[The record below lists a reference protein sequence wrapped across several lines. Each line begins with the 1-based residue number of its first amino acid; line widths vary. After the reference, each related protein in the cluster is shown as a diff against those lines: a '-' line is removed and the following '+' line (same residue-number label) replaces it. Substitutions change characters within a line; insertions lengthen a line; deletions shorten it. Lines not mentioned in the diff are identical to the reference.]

1 MARQVLPIVGGIV
14 GAFFGVP
21 QLGFAI
27 GSVVGAV
34 VDPATSQGPKLGELA
49 VQRSNEGMP
58 RAVIYGTATCTGY
71 ILDFGPPIKTT
82 ETVTGEKGAPKS
94 EQEVVYR
101 NYAIAICEAPP
112 AGLRGVLRC
121 WENDK
126 LVYDVRPG
134 SLMLAESEKWKEN
147 KVFYMGTEDQLPDVF
162 LELNVSGVGET
173 PAYRGTAYMVVGLED
188 LTNSLGAIPQYRW
201 EVSTTVSPS
210 TPGADW
216 FEYVTY
222 TGTGSAVALNSLD
235 LSDGG
240 LVWVNRL
247 DATEPVKM
255 FFKTESEAPNIYE
268 MGNET
273 IVGGTAENPTA
284 STATF
289 DGGTITLP
297 SSVSTSGGSYIAYV
311 FKKSLGNFDI
321 VEYVGGGV
329 AGTVVGHNIG
339 APPKMHFVRQMDD
352 EANTIGWMHLEHFN
366 GLANL
371 HITDNNNV
379 TTSSQQWN
387 NTAPNSLHVTLGNHP
402 QINGSSKNYVMFL
415 FGGDDCYTSVA
426 TAGTDLSV
434 GFDPSFAYVKRRT
447 AESSTFDYNLITGSG
462 DPGFAGTDR
471 LSFGTGSGGVAI
483 TEDRILRVDGSV
495 YEVSTAG
502 GASGTWTGIS
512 VDVFMIKGVT
522 TPPAGT
528 LILADIVADLHDR
541 CAIPEVDYDVS
552 ELTDEVEGLTLT
564 GDYTAADGINTLRSC
579 YFFDK
584 AEPGDKLYY
593 PKRGKAV
600 AMTLTFDDLIDIPDL
615 SKRDQVAEVP
625 KKVHLLFQNSI
636 AGYSPVK
643 ATYERSTVDVKS
655 IVETTIE
662 VPVVLTMD
670 QGQQMVHK
678 QHKVLTADAQGEI
691 KLTIPDSLIRL
702 IPSDCIGLSLRGQV
716 RRLRIDECEWSDG
729 VLTQTLRT
737 DRQSAYTSN
746 LTGIPIPEPMLPPST
761 IVGDTV
767 FVFADVSSRIESED
781 DLHYLVAGVG
791 SLPGWYGW
799 MLQRSLDA
807 GANYSNVEQFN
818 VADIIGSLVDD
829 VPAASEHYTDTT
841 NTVRVQ
847 LFRDG
852 QTLEDLTEVQF
863 LSEGGAFLLE
873 KTDGSYEV
881 MQYRDAD
888 DEGDGVFALTTLHRG
903 RLNSGASDHL
913 AGARFVMLSSAHHI
927 PAQSAWI
934 GQAITHRPASLG
946 ESPELATEQTETYVG
961 RSQLEWPVASLSLSR
976 DGSDVITGTWAPRHR
991 FGTDDAPVA
1000 SINFQGFRV
1009 TLDDGVLPA
1018 VTFDTTT
1025 PSFTYDASALGSPL
1039 TVSVSALNRIT
1050 GAGPAESGPV

>member
-1 MARQVLPIVGGIV
+1 MARQVLPIIGGIA

-34 VDPATSQGPKLGELA
+34 VDPGTTQGPKLGELA

-58 RAVIYGTATCTGY
+58 RAIIYATATCTGY
-71 ILDFGPPIKTT
+71 ILDFGPAIKTT
-82 ETVTGEKGAPKS
+82 ETVSGEKGAPKS

-101 NYAIAICEAPP
+101 NYAIAICEGPI
-112 AGLRGVLRC
+112 LGVLRC

-134 SLMLAESEKWKEN
+134 SLMLAESAKWKEN
-147 KVFYMGTEDQLPDVF
+147 KVFYAGTEDQLPDVF
-162 LELNVSGVGET
+162 LELNVSGVDET

-188 LTNSLGAIPQYRW
+188 LTNSVGAIPQYRW

-222 TGTGSAVALNSLD
+222 TGTGSAINLNSLD
-235 LSDGG
+235 LGDGG

-255 FFKTESEAPNIYE
+255 FFKTSGTMYE

-273 IVGGTAENPTA
+273 VVGGTPDNPTS
-284 STATF
+284 STASF
-289 DGGTITLP
+289 DGGSINLP

-329 AGTVVGHNIG
+329 AGTLVGHNLG
-339 APPKMHFVRQMDD
+339 GPPKMHFVRQMDD
-352 EANTIGWMHLEHFN
+352 ESNTIGWMHLEHFN

-387 NTAPNSLHVTLGNHP
+387 NTAPTGLHVTLGDHP

-426 TAGTDLSV
+426 TAGTDLSI

-447 AESSTFDYNLITGSG
+447 AESSTFDYNLITGAG
-462 DPGFAGTDR
+462 DPGFGGTDR
-471 LSFGTGSGGVAI
+471 LSFGAGNGGVAI
-483 TEDRILRVDGSV
+483 TEDRILQVDGGV
-495 YEVSTAG
+495 YEVSTDG
-502 GASGTWTGIS
+502 GASGAWADIS

-522 TPPAGT
+522 TPPAET
-528 LILADIVADLHDR
+528 LLLADIVADLHDR
-541 CAIPEVDYDVS
+541 CGIPAEDYDVT
-552 ELTDEVEGLTLT
+552 ELTDEVEGMTIT
-564 GDYTAADGINTLRSC
+564 GDYTAADSINTLRSC

-600 AMTLTFDDLIDIPDL
+600 VMTLDFDDLIDVPDL

-625 KKVHLLFQNSI
+625 KKVHLLFQNST

-662 VPVVLTMD
+662 VPVVLNMD
-670 QGQQMVHK
+670 EGQQMVHK

-691 KLTIPDSLIRL
+691 KLTIPERLISL
-702 IPSDCIGLSLRGQV
+702 IPSDNIGLSLRGQV
-716 RRLRIDECEWSDG
+716 RRLRIDECEWADG
-729 VLTQTLRT
+729 VLAQTLRT

-746 LTGIPIPEPMLPPST
+746 LTGIPIPPQALPPST
-761 IVGDTV
+761 LVGDTT
-767 FVFADVSSRIESED
+767 FVFADMSSRIDSED

-799 MLQRSLDA
+799 TLQRSLDA

-847 LFRDG
+847 LHRTG
-852 QTLEDLTEVQF
+852 QTLESITLVQF

-873 KTDGSYEV
+873 KADGTYEV
-881 MQYRDAD
+881 MQAMDWD
-888 DEGDGVFALTTLHRG
+888 DEGDDVFAGTVLHRG
-903 RLNSGASDHL
+903 RLSSGAAAHT
-913 AGARFVMLSSAHHI
+913 AGARFVMLASAHHI

-946 ESPELATEQTETYVG
+946 ESAELATAQTDTYVG
-961 RSQLEWPVASLSLSR
+961 RSQLEWAVASLSLSR
-976 DGSDVITGTWAPRHR
+976 DGSDVITATWAPRHR

-1009 TLDDGVLPA
+1009 SMDDGILPA
-1018 VTFDTTT
+1018 VTFDTTVAN
-1025 PSFTYDASALGSPL
+1025 FTYDASALGSPL
-1039 TVSVSALNRIT
+1039 TVSVSAINRIT
-1050 GAGPAESGPV
+1050 GAGPATSGSV

>member
-1 MARQVLPIVGGIV
+1 MARQVLPILGGVV
-14 GAFFGVP
+14 GAFFGMP

-34 VDPATSQGPKLGELA
+34 IDPGTTQGPKLGELA

-58 RAVIYGTATCTGY
+58 RAIIYGTATCTGY

-101 NYAIAICEAPP
+101 NYAIAICEGPI
-112 AGLRGVLRC
+112 LGVLRV

-134 SLMLAESEKWKEN
+134 SLMLAESEKWKQN
-147 KVFYMGTEDQLPDVF
+147 KVFYAGSEDQLPDVF
-162 LELNVSGVGET
+162 LELNVSGAGET

-188 LTNSLGAIPQYRW
+188 LTNSVGAIPQYRY
-201 EVSTTVSPS
+201 EVSTTISPS
-210 TPGADW
+210 TPGSDW
-216 FEYVTY
+216 FDYVTY
-222 TGTGSAVALNSLD
+222 TGDGGTVSLNSLN
-235 LSDGG
+235 LYEGG

-247 DATEPVKM
+247 DAAEPPMMFYKM
-255 FFKTESEAPNIYE
+255 AGDGNVFE
-268 MGNET
+268 MGNKT
-273 IVGGTAENPTA
+273 IVPSDPVDNPVISDAAFNLGG
-284 STATF
+284 SI
-289 DGGTITLP
+289 DLP
-297 SSVSTSGGSYIAYV
+297 DSVSTPGGSYIAYV
-311 FKKSLGNFDI
+311 FLKSDGNFTMTQ
-321 VEYVGGGV
+321 YSGN
-329 AGTVVGHNIG
+329 GTSGNLIPHDLG
-339 APPKMHFVRQMDD
+339 TTPKMHFIRQLDD
-352 EANTIGWMHLEHFN
+352 PSYTIGFMHLEHFN
-366 GLANL
+366 GLGSL
-371 HITDNNNV
+371 HITDGNNID
-379 TTSSQQWN
+379 TDAAYWN
-387 NTAPNSLHVTLGNHP
+387 NAAPTSGLITLGNHP
-402 QINGSSKNYVMFL
+402 QINGTGKQYVMFL
-415 FGGDDCYTSVA
+415 FGGDDCYTSLD
-426 TAGTDLSV
+426 TAGTELDV
-434 GFDPSFAYVKRRT
+434 GFDPAFAFVKRRIS
-447 AESSTFDYNLITGSG
+447 ESSSHNYKLLTGTPN
-462 DPGFAGTDR
+462 PGFDGDEL
-471 LSFGTGSGGVAI
+471 LSNGNEDGGVSI
-483 TEDRILRVDGSV
+483 TEDRILRIDSGV

-502 GASGTWTGIS
+502 GASGSWVATS
-512 VDVFMIKGVT
+512 VDVFMIRGVT

-528 LILADIVADLHDR
+528 LYLSDIVSDLHDR
-541 CAIPEVDYDVS
+541 CGIPTDDYDVT

-600 AMTLTFDDLIDIPDL
+600 VTTLDFDDLIDVPDL

-625 KKVHLLFQNSI
+625 KKVHLLFQNST

-678 QHKVLTADAQGEI
+678 QHKVLTSDAQAEI
-691 KLTIPDSLIRL
+691 KLTIPDRLIKL
-702 IPSDCIGLSLRGQV
+702 IPSDSIGLSLRGQV
-716 RRLRIDECEWSDG
+716 RRLRIDDCEWADG
-729 VLTQTLRT
+729 VLTQTLRA

-761 IVGDTV
+761 LVGDTT

-852 QTLEDLTEVQF
+852 QELEDITEAQF

-873 KTDGSYEV
+873 KADGSYEV
-881 MQYRDAD
+881 MQYRDAVV
-888 DEGDGVFALTTLHRG
+888 ESDGSFLLSTLHRG
-903 RLNSGASDHL
+903 RLNSGAAAHT
-913 AGARFVMLSSAHHI
+913 AGARFVMMSSAHHI

-934 GQAITHRPASLG
+934 GQALTHRPVSLG
-946 ESPELATEQTETYVG
+946 ESAETATEQTDTYVG
-961 RSQLEWPVASLSLSR
+961 RSQLEWPVASLSMAR
-976 DGSDVITGTWAPRHR
+976 DVSDVITATWAPRHR

-1009 TLDDGVLPA
+1009 TLDDGVLQA

-1025 PSFTYDASALGSPL
+1025 AGFTYDASALGSPL

-1050 GAGPAESGPV
+1050 GAGPVESGTV